1 MPERS
6 CITCRIK
13 GAKGEL
19 LRIAEGP
26 EGPVLDYLE
35 KLPGRGAYVCPR
47 AACIKKALEPGA
59 LSRAFKKKSAGP
71 DVEGFVSDVR
81 AAADRKVRSLL
92 GMARRSGRMAYGR
105 DSSVRALK
113 SAPGGLLLAA
123 EDMAG
128 ATLKKLERELQGLD
142 YMLFRYGD
150 KESLGTL
157 AGTRPVGMLYISDEG
172 FVSALVR
179 ELNRTT
185 LNIGGE

>member
-6 CITCRIK
+6 CVACRIK

-47 AACIKKALEPGA
+47 AACITKALDPGV
-59 LSRAFKKKSAGP
+59 LSRAFKKKAAGL
-71 DVEGFVSDVR
+71 DVEGFMSDVR

-92 GMARRSGRMAYGR
+92 GMARRSGRMAYGH
-105 DSSVRALK
+105 DSSVKALK
-113 SAPGGLLLAA
+113 SDPGGLLIAA
-123 EDMAG
+123 RDMSG
-128 ATLKKLERELQGLD
+128 ATLNKLERELKGLE
-142 YMLFRYGD
+142 YRFYRYSD
-150 KESLGTL
+150 MDTLGTL
-157 AGTRPVGMLYISDEG
+157 AGTRPVGMVYIADEG